1 MAWKDLSNRQQS
13 LDRAIDASGIELDN
27 SRSCLKKVM
36 EAIGANA
43 AEEDFVKERIALRL
57 RTQQLLDD
65 TDNFIERTEKI
76 LDDFEK
82 DEVRWKA
89 IGKKLGFDL

>member
-13 LDRAIDASGIELDN
+13 LDRAIDACGIELDN

-43 AEEDFVKERIALRL
+43 AEEDFVMERIALRL

-65 TDNFIERTEKI
+65 TDSFIERAEKM
-76 LDDFEK
+76 LDDFDK
-82 DEVRWKA
+82 DDTRREAVG
-89 IGKKLGFDL
+89 I

>member
-57 RTQQLLDD
+57 RTKQLLDD
-65 TDNFIERTEKI
+65 TNSFIDRTEKM
-76 LDDFEK
+76 LDDYKK
-82 DEVRWKA
+82 DDARWKTF
-89 IGKKLGFDL
+89 GKKLGFDF